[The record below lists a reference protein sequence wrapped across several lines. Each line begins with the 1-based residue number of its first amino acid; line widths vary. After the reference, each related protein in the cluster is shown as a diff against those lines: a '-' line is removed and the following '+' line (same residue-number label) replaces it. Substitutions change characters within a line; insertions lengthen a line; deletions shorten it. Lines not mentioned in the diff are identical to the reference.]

1 MLKVKKCANVF
12 RPLIVRW
19 QHASSTV
26 SWSWKSRH
34 GAESYHAIKVNN
46 QWIIRKNQVCHV
58 IDVRR
63 LHISRCTHIWYH
75 SYLLHVSY
83 FFKCDWAH
91 GMFFKK
97 NSAHVFHVTVVFI
110 QRLPGRRRPW
120 SKRCRSSAP
129 WSYMKFRGNLAEKK
143 RRMKKSAD
151 NSVEILWTKRGFE
164 PFCFIHIHSL
174 ASLV

>member
-1 MLKVKKCANVF
+1 M
-12 RPLIVRW
+12 
-19 QHASSTV
+19 
-26 SWSWKSRH
+26 
-34 GAESYHAIKVNN
+34 
-46 QWIIRKNQVCHV
+46 CHV

-63 LHISRCTHIWYH
+63 LHISHCTHMTHMIYH

-83 FFKCDWAH
+83 CFKCDWAH

-97 NSAHVFHVTVVFI
+97 TAHTLNETVVFI

-164 PFCFIHIHSL
+164 PFCFMRKKQALLMAKRRNFSKQFE
-174 ASLV
+174 ASPFFWRNFCFNPCQ